1 MKIAALG
8 YVGINATDAPAW
20 ARFGPEILGLRAAP
34 ARADGT
40 IALQMD
46 ERSYRLAVHP
56 ASSNGLAYIGWELP
70 SPFDLEQACVEL
82 EKAGVKLVRGSEKD
96 CAERQVAALVKFADP
111 YGNQLELFYGQLNIC
126 EAFQPARPI
135 GGFVAGNLG
144 LGHIVMGVPDLGP
157 GKKFYTEIL
166 GFRLSDFVPDRLVF
180 FHCNP
185 RHHSIALGKIGPGL
199 RHIMIEVKTIDDV
212 GKTFDL
218 CQASGVP
225 ITKTLGRHSNDQI
238 FSFYMKSPAGFEIE
252 YGTEGRLVDDAIW
265 SVQQVDRGSIWGHQR
280 SPS

>member
-8 YVGINATDAPAW
+8 YVGINATDAQAW

-34 ARADGT
+34 AGEDGT
-40 IALQMD
+40 VYLQMD
-46 ERSYRLAVHP
+46 ERAYRLAVHP
-56 ASSNGLAYIGWELP
+56 ASTNGLAYIGWELP
-70 SPFDLEQACVEL
+70 SALDLEQACVEL
-82 EKAGVKLVRGSEKD
+82 EKAGLKPVRGSEED
-96 CAERQVAALVKFADP
+96 CALRRVAALVKIADP
-111 YGNQLELFYGQLNIC
+111 YGNRLELFYGQLNIC

-144 LGHIVMGVPDLGP
+144 LGHVVIGVPDLEA
-157 GKKFYTEIL
+157 GKKFYTETL

-185 RHHSIALGKIGPGL
+185 RHHSIAFGKIGPGL
-199 RHIMIEVKTIDDV
+199 RHIMLEVKTIDDV

-225 ITKTLGRHSNDQI
+225 ITKALGRHSNDRM
-238 FSFYMKSPAGFEIE
+238 FSFYMKCPAGFEIE
-252 YGTEGRLVDDAIW
+252 YGTEGRLVDDATW

-280 SPS
+280 IAG